1 MKYYLGKVYSE
12 SQIIGMISATSIT
25 NLKRK
30 ASQLCNYYNS
40 VIDNMN
46 VIIYE
51 DDDIIGIVD
60 MSRFNK
66 KSPNNKIVRG
76 KWS

>member
-1 MKYYLGKVYSE
+1 MKYYVGKVYSGG
-12 SQIIGMISATSIT
+12 QIVGMISAVSMI

-30 ASQLCNYYNS
+30 ASQLCNNYNS
-40 VIDNMN
+40 LIDNMS

-51 DDDIIGIVD
+51 DDDIIGTVD
-60 MSRFNK
+60 LRRFNK
-66 KSPNNKIVRG
+66 KSPNNEIKRG